1 MDRNEIYEM
10 VITEMSEEALRERK
24 ESCSEKEKQLYKDAS
39 ELSRKRTD
47 VLEAALERGS
57 AGAGGLPGKDKSDS
71 GA

>member
-39 ELSRKRTD
+39 ELSRKRISRCWRITWQ
-47 VLEAALERGS
+47 R
-57 AGAGGLPGKDKSDS
+57 
-71 GA
+71 

>member
-24 ESCSEKEKQLYKDAS
+24 ASCDEKEKQLYKYAS

-47 VLEAALERGS
+47 VLKQLSKE
-57 AGAGGLPGKDKSDS
+57 DQ
-71 GA
+71 